1 MRAVYALVFVL
12 GGAALADDKVD
23 PVTIKAVEGDCV
35 LVTFDG
41 KGVKL
46 TKADVKKLPYAR
58 RDIVITGDQITAEF
72 GGKKE
77 TVAYKVDDTK
87 TPHHIDLTFARDGK
101 TETHHGIYKVEKG
114 VLTLC
119 VTEPKVKDEKEPKE
133 TKDGP
138 TEPVRPTEFK
148 AGRFKSDGDP
158 KTGRDA
164 YLMTVRKRHAHG
176 LEGTYLLTGLAAK
189 GLALT
194 ENELAKV
201 PAAERQ
207 LVIDDEDIVLMFN
220 GKDEAGTF
228 KLDPTRA
235 PPHINLSITK
245 DNKTET
251 NYGIYKFENG
261 VLTICAST
269 KTAPAARPKEFKT
282 DDPTVTVFV
291 LKQQPR
297 K

>member
-1 MRAVYALVFVL
+1 MRAVYALVFAL
-12 GGAALADDKVD
+12 CGSALADDKAD

-35 LVTFDG
+35 LVAFDG

-46 TKADVKKLPYAR
+46 TKADVKKFPYTR
-58 RDIVITGDQITAEF
+58 RDIVITGDKITAEF

-77 TVAYKVDDTK
+77 TVAYKVDNTK
-87 TPHHIDLTFARDGK
+87 TPHHIDLTFTRDGK
-101 TETHHGIYKVEKG
+101 TETQYGIYKAEKG

-133 TKDGP
+133 TKEEP

-148 AGRFKSDGDP
+148 AGRFKADGDS

-194 ENELAKV
+194 ENELGKV
-201 PAAERQ
+201 PEAERQ
-207 LVIDDEDIVLMFN
+207 LVIDDEDIVMMFS
-220 GKDEAGTF
+220 GKDETGTF
-228 KLDPTRA
+228 KLDPTKT
-235 PPHINLSITK
+235 PHQITLSITK

-269 KTAPAARPKEFKT
+269 KPDPAARPKEFKS